1 VSVNTTVIQHAAPRD
16 TRTPEQIKA
25 HFVELQKAVW
35 AACEDDPAD
44 AEQSAQLPPSTAR

>member
-1 VSVNTTVIQHAAPRD
+1 LTVIQHAAPRD

-25 HFVELQKAVW
+25 HLVELQKAVW

-44 AEQSAQLPPSTAR
+44 PADAEQSAQLPPSTTR